1 MTNEQMPMTPGKW
14 RLGNQVDTVVTD
26 FVEGIDKHHLE
37 YYGGHVI
44 AESVLNEADRHLISA
59 APNLLESLIEV
70 LRFHEDETHDVDVW
84 NMARQAIK
92 KARGEVLNDQQ

>member
-1 MTNEQMPMTPGKW
+1 MNITPGKW
-14 RLGNQVDTVVTD
+14 HLGRHGDTIVTNHIKT
-26 FVEGIDKHHLE
+26 IDKQHIEH
-37 YYGGHVI
+37 YGGQVI

-59 APNLLESLIEV
+59 APDLLESLIEA
-70 LRFHEDETHDVDVW
+70 LKFYEDEIHDVDVW